1 MVLLLF
7 WVPASKMAPGGP
19 QSPKIDKKVQKI
31 MKKMRHCFQASGLQL
46 WPGRPSSRP
55 QSLQLAGAAG
65 RLHGGCADQ
74 NKPMATVTAMMDFF
88 WSAHPP

>member
-1 MVLLLF
+1 
-7 WVPASKMAPGGP
+7 MAPGGSKNVTSH
-19 QSPKIDKKVQKI
+19 QNDQLYAENATLFEAV
-31 MKKMRHCFQASGLQL
+31 GLPL

-74 NKPMATVTAMMDFF
+74 NKPMATVTAMMDLF
-88 WSAHPP
+88 WSVHPP